1 MQTQA
6 NRSPSFDKQ
15 LWFKD
20 VEKSPKLTVHALA
33 VAGVLR
39 TATWGNKVDS
49 LLVSTIAK
57 RAHTSQRSVHRALRD
72 LEAAGLVEVL
82 RRTGKRGGQVSSG
95 FMLHRTDNHALP
107 AGHAGVPKGQP
118 PPPATWALPRC
129 AHVADITSY
138 MRALWCEVLNIAVV

>member
-39 TATWGNKVDS
+39 TATWGNKVDA
-49 LLVSTIAK
+49 LLVGTIAK
-57 RAHTSQRSVHRALRD
+57 RAHTSPRSVHRALRD
-72 LEAAGLVEVL
+72 LEAAALVEVL

-95 FMLHRTDNHALP
+95 FLLHRTYCHALP
-107 AGHAGVPKGQP
+107 EGHTGVPQEQAP
-118 PPPATWALPRC
+118 PCQRGSP
-129 AHVADITSY
+129 
-138 MRALWCEVLNIAVV
+138 